1 MTKDY
6 NKITNDLQLGG
17 DDLDLYT
24 ISRECIA
31 QKLKEI
37 NINKSPGPFDPPT
50 KIIKHFAEQLSG
62 PLTDIINTFFQE
74 KCFGEIWKA
83 YNCCPIPKSNPCT
96 TVGDIYRPIALTSVF
111 SKIQESFALDW
122 ILEDSRDC
130 LSERQFGGIPRSS
143 SVLALLEML
152 HTWFVA
158 LEKPKSVIRIVFLD
172 FSKAFDLIDHNILL
186 NDFKSVGVHPALLP
200 WLASYLSDRLQRVT
214 IDGSTSCFKK
224 INAGVPQ
231 GGKIGP
237 IAFITKI
244 NKLPDLAL
252 TDKNSGKEYVSIFM
266 DDTTLSEI
274 LNINNPETQPVS
286 NIQANVERISKFSR
300 EENMRLNLKK
310 TEEMVIDLRIMKSEI
325 PVITIDNI
333 PIERIQSHKLLG
345 IWLQSDLKW
354 HTDTFFIIKKAR
366 KRL

>member
-1 MTKDY
+1 
-6 NKITNDLQLGG
+6 
-17 DDLDLYT
+17 
-24 ISRECIA
+24 
-31 QKLKEI
+31 
-37 NINKSPGPFDPPT
+37 
-50 KIIKHFAEQLSG
+50 
-62 PLTDIINTFFQE
+62 
-74 KCFGEIWKA
+74 
-83 YNCCPIPKSNPCT
+83 
-96 TVGDIYRPIALTSVF
+96 
-111 SKIQESFALDW
+111 
-122 ILEDSRDC
+122 
-130 LSERQFGGIPRSS
+130 
-143 SVLALLEML
+143 ML

-186 NDFKSVGVHPALLP
+186 NDFKSVGVRPALLP
-200 WLASYLSDRLQRVT
+200 WLASYLSDRLLQRVN

-231 GGKIGP
+231 GSKIGK
-237 IAFITKI
+237 IAFISKI

-252 TDKNSGKEYVSIFM
+252 TDKNSGKEHVSIFM
-266 DDTTLSEI
+266 DDTTPSEI

-345 IWLQSDLKW
+345 IWLIFFKGVKGIWRTSKFYCSVIRSVLEYGDILWHGGLTLSQSQDIERIQNVL
-354 HTDTFFIIKKAR
+354 
-366 KRL
+366 